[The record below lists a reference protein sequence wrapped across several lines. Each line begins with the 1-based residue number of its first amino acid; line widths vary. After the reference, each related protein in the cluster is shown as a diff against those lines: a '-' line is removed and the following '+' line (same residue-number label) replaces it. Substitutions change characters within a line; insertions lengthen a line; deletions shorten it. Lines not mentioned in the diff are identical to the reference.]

1 MNLLSVK
8 AKDTNHHHAVWRSGL
23 VTVGAHW
30 DRGCVWCHHAFDS
43 LKLQSRLVSWC
54 SRHLLHNHLCLTFN
68 LQPVCTHKSTLG
80 LSGAAP
86 QHQAVRSVSDVTNPA
101 VERSR
106 RVGAPWR
113 RGGNQVWTRLRCQDL
128 KKEAQSVFLM
138 KICGRSQK
146 VQWDP
151 ARTLKRFLSG
161 FGFLVQ
167 ISRKLLRRF
176 LRAQFQK
183 PPYLT
188 EDHPD
193 WRICEDWETHGL
205 QGPEGRVHLPLC
217 NPILE
222 GSWNI
227 WWR

>member
-1 MNLLSVK
+1 MLCEDLDWLLWEH
-8 AKDTNHHHAVWRSGL
+8 TGTEAVCDVTTPLILWSCSL
-23 VTVGAHW
+23 VWWAGAH
-30 DRGCVWCHHAFDS
+30 GTSSTITCVWHLIYS
-43 LKLQSRLVSWC
+43 LYV
-54 SRHLLHNHLCLTFN
+54 H
-68 LQPVCTHKSTLG
+68 
-80 LSGAAP
+80 
-86 QHQAVRSVSDVTNPA
+86 TNPHWDYP
-101 VERSR
+101 ERHRSIRLCGQSLTSR
-106 RVGAPWR
+106 TLQWRGPAAWGR

-161 FGFLVQ
+161 FGVLVQ

-205 QGPEGRVHLPLC
+205 QGPEGGVHLPLC